1 MGNMTRWNFSISEKP
16 NKRRLRNYLE
26 IQLNQAVCICIF
38 LFVPGKII
46 NKGINDW
53 DSKHVGY
60 LAGLLVL
67 YYLKKNIEFSNFEI
81 EN

>member
-38 LFVPGKII
+38 FICARKII
-46 NKGINDW
+46 NKGINDLDTYL

-67 YYLKKNIEFSNFEI
+67 EVISIKNIFKKM
-81 EN
+81 